1 MRGNLSLFAI
11 SCTLL
16 QAAACKRVPE
26 PSSDGRPTE
35 PVPVAP
41 AAPALK
47 PVAAAR
53 PADSAPL
60 VATSSNAEPLLKAP
74 PVAQLTRGKLKRVIV
89 IAMEN
94 HDPDEIYG
102 DTVNAPY
109 FHELASRYAR
119 AANFDDELPLEVP
132 SEGHYVWME
141 AGTHQFSDAT
151 FLDDAWPSASVS
163 TGSTKHLVTQIKSAK
178 GLSWMSYQEGMN
190 AESGACPVEDSGFYV
205 PKHNPFVFFRDVSGD
220 PPSKD
225 NAYCAAHH
233 KPYSA
238 LEQDLKGELASYVF
252 ITPDECHDMHWQR
265 GCPDENPVRT
275 GDRWLQQE
283 LPRLIEYADG
293 HESVIFISFDEGAT
307 TLKLPF
313 LAVGNVVKPGYV
325 GTEHYT
331 HSSQL
336 KTVELILGLPVL
348 PTVASA
354 NDLSDLFKPGALP

>member
-1 MRGNLSLFAI
+1 MRGNWSLFVILSAV
-11 SCTLL
+11 LH
-16 QAAACKRVPE
+16 AAGCKRVPE
-26 PSSDGRPTE
+26 PPIDDHPVE
-35 PVPVAP
+35 PARAATKP
-41 AAPALK
+41 AAEPQPLDSG
-47 PVAAAR
+47 PV
-53 PADSAPL
+53 
-60 VATSSNAEPLLKAP
+60 VVTSSTAGPMLKAP
-74 PVAQLTRGKLKRVIV
+74 AVAQRAGGKLKRVIV

-94 HDPDEIYG
+94 HDPEEIYG
-102 DTVNAPY
+102 DAVNAPY
-109 FHELASRYAR
+109 FHELASKYAR

-151 FLDDAWPSASVS
+151 FLDDAWPSPSVS
-163 TGSTKHLVTQIKSAK
+163 TGSTKHLVTQIKNAK
-178 GLSWMSYQEGMN
+178 GLSWMSYQEGMT

-238 LEQDLKGELASYVF
+238 LEQDMKGELASYVF

-275 GDRWLQQE
+275 GDRWLKQE
-283 LPRLIEYADG
+283 LPRLIEYADT
-293 HESVIFISFDEGAT
+293 HESVILISFDEGAT

-313 LAVGNVVKPGYV
+313 LVVGNAAKPGYV

-348 PTVASA
+348 ATVAQA
-354 NDLSDLFKPGALP
+354 NDLSDLFKPGVMP